1 MFYVKQNNKHASQ
14 HFHPNLDLLE
24 YVCNTVNVLYMYEVK
39 CYEVDFNTVWG
50 EKKLFTLVKGSSP
63 NVC

>member
-50 EKKLFTLVKGSSP
+50 EKSCSHW
-63 NVC
+63 